1 MEDWKAKLGAAFQ
14 VAVPSDEEI
23 KQAQEQATAGVPKG
37 DALAQQG
44 KHMVNVLLDKKGRK
58 GKQATLVTD
67 LLCNDAALK
76 ALAATLK
83 KHCGVG
89 GSARDGEILIQGDRR
104 QQVLDFLTGQGFK
117 ARII

>member
-44 KHMVNVLLDKKGRK
+44 KHMVNVLLDKKGRT

-67 LLCNDAALK
+67 RLCNAAALK

>member
-23 KQAQEQATAGVPKG
+23 RQAQGQDGQDMPEG

-67 LLCNDAALK
+67 LLCDEAALK
-76 ALAATLK
+76 VLAATLK

-104 QQVLDFLTGQGFK
+104 QQVLDFLTGHGFK
-117 ARII
+117 ARMI